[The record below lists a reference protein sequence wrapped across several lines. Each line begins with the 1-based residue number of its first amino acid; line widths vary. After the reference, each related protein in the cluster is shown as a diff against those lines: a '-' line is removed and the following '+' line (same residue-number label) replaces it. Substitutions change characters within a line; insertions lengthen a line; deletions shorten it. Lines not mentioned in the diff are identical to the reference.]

1 MVKKEKIQ
9 QVEQLKKLFDDNP
22 VIGIIDLHKLPARQ
36 LQEVRKG
43 LKEKA
48 QIKVTKKSMLLLAL
62 KKSAREKIQELEKM
76 IPLQPGVIFTS
87 MDPFVLYK
95 KINSLKS
102 LTFAKEGDVAQGE
115 IWVHAGPTSLLPG
128 PAISELSK
136 AGIVAG
142 VEEGKIAVKR
152 DALVAKKGEKISK
165 NLASALRKLG
175 IEPIQ
180 IGLRI
185 RAIYQNGQIYSE
197 ETLGLVET
205 FQEKLRQGFNDAIS
219 LSVGIEFP
227 TKENLK
233 FLFAK
238 AIQSA
243 KALEGRLVS

>member
-36 LQEVRKG
+36 LQEVRKR

-136 AGIVAG
+136 
-142 VEEGKIAVKR
+142 